1 MGFEYQFLI
10 KDMGLEFPS
19 NLLIFGKSSSKIRFA
34 ETKET
39 VSESIFSL
47 ETNSFLEIVQ
57 AAGVLV
63 VVRAARVLVEIPSV
77 LTFKSERIFSII
89 SRVSA

>member
-1 MGFEYQFLI
+1 
-10 KDMGLEFPS
+10 MGLEFPT
-19 NLLIFGKSSSKIRFA
+19 NLLIYGKSSSKILFA

-63 VVRAARVLVEIPSV
+63 AVRAARVLVEVPSV
-77 LTFKSERIFSII
+77 LTFKSESIFSTI
-89 SRVSA
+89 SRVLD